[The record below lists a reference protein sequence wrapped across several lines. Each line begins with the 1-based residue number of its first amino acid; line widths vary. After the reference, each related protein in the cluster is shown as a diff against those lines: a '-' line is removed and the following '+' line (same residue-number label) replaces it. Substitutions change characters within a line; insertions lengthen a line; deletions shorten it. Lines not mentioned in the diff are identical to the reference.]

1 VSVLGSLAA
10 AQSAVEYGVSTS
22 SGGLG
27 AIADRIGHIASAA
40 AGELDRLVS
49 FAVANPALTMLV
61 AALVCVAVIVRS
73 VYLRG

>member
-1 VSVLGSLAA
+1 MSALGSLTA

-27 AIADRIGHIASAA
+27 TIADRIGHIASSA

-49 FAVANPALTMLV
+49 FALANPALTMFV

-73 VYLRG
+73 VDLRG